1 MVFGGLQVAEIK
13 QFDDELAIV
22 VLLELRQLLDAVFG
36 IILLC
41 LVLFSTI
48 VRRKVVFPV
57 PAFPVRNMLVP
68 VCSTKSQA
76 LLSSGFFSV
85 AIDM

>member
-36 IILLC
+36 IILLFGD
-41 LVLFSTI
+41 VI
-48 VRRKVVFPV
+48 IHAHVVDDSRVVDF
-57 PAFPVRNMLVP
+57 
-68 VCSTKSQA
+68 
-76 LLSSGFFSV
+76 
-85 AIDM
+85 